1 MSNPMG
7 ITRKSFVRS
16 SRRSHAAYVRI
27 VKGIIGSLSGHI
39 LALALGLS
47 VVLRMGEPKF
57 DVQPSTFR
65 WNVSIVS
72 APAPEP
78 VTSDVPIEVRSASSP
93 KQELIPSSDV
103 YRNVPKESSRPSSLR
118 HQNSNQKF
126 SQKPAVGPPKKGPD
140 SKGNKYYAVSG
151 GKGGNISGA
160 GKTASHIQPEKQE
173 VHYSTPFAQG
183 GEAAPP
189 PPIEKIVNQAEQVR
203 QPSIVEIPKVLH
215 RPRPYQRLVRSREV
229 RPDYGWLVDD
239 LRVKLD
245 QFKFYPQMA
254 RLNKWEGKVVIQM
267 KILDSG
273 QLIEAQV
280 EESSGFDVLDQTA
293 LAIVRRA
300 SPLELDYPLM
310 ANNVV
315 LSVPLTFQL
324 E

>member
-1 MSNPMG
+1 
-7 ITRKSFVRS
+7 
-16 SRRSHAAYVRI
+16 
-27 VKGIIGSLSGHI
+27 
-39 LALALGLS
+39 
-47 VVLRMGEPKF
+47 MGEPKF

-93 KQELIPSSDV
+93 KPELTSSPNV
-103 YRNVPKESSRPSSLR
+103 YRNVSKESSNPSSLR
-118 HQNSNQKF
+118 QQKPNQNF
-126 SQKPAVGPPKKGPD
+126 SQQSAVGPPIKKSY
-140 SKGNKYYAVSG
+140 SKGHKYYAVSG
-151 GKGGNISGA
+151 GQGGTISGA
-160 GKTASHIQPEKQE
+160 GMTASHIQPEKQE
-173 VHYSTPFAQG
+173 AHFPTPFAQG
-183 GEAAPP
+183 EEAAPP
-189 PPIEKIVNQAEQVR
+189 PPIEKVVKQAEQVR

-215 RPRPYQRLVRSREV
+215 RPRPYQRQVRSREV

-239 LRVKLD
+239 LRVKLE